1 MERRYQVNKYSILED
16 AIGYHFNDIT
26 LLERALTHSSYAA
39 ANRKSE
45 GDNERMEF
53 LGDAVLELCVSEALY
68 FGHDTASE
76 GVLTRARASLVCESA
91 LFEAAS
97 RLNLSKWL
105 FIASSEE
112 STGGRLRHSIN
123 ADAFEAV
130 ICAVYMDGGIE
141 KAKEFI
147 TRTVLKDAE
156 QSFDKDAGEDYKT
169 QLQEYIQRH
178 YSGAKPEYIV
188 TEELGPAHSK
198 TFTVNAVFM
207 GRVLG
212 SGSGATKKAAG
223 QAAARQALES
233 LKA

>member
-1 MERRYQVNKYSILED
+1 MNKYSILED

-141 KAKEFI
+141 KAKNS
-147 TRTVLKDAE
+147 L
-156 QSFDKDAGEDYKT
+156 
-169 QLQEYIQRH
+169 
-178 YSGAKPEYIV
+178 PEPY
-188 TEELGPAHSK
+188 SK
-198 TFTVNAVFM
+198 TLSRALTRM
-207 GRVLG
+207 REKI
-212 SGSGATKKAAG
+212 TKRSFRSIFKG
-223 QAAARQALES
+223 ITQAQSRS
-233 LKA
+233 IS